1 MVRFPQSPLPTI
13 PPPLTPSDMDAVVVL
28 RGVPFQTYEALREA
42 DDRSSLRLTFLDGTL
57 EIMSPSARH
66 ENIGAFLARLIYAF
80 SEERDI
86 PLAGF
91 GSTTFKDRARERGLE
106 PDECFMVGEEKERP
120 DLALEVVLTS
130 GGVEKLEIYRGLGVP
145 EVWFWVNGRL
155 YLHRLAGDGYEPCE
169 ASALLPDLPLAE
181 IERLVA
187 LTPVSQQMQAARAF
201 RASLRRP
208 SDRS

>member
-1 MVRFPQSPLPTI
+1 MVRFQRPLI
-13 PPPLTPSDMDAVVVL
+13 PPPLTPSDMDRVIML
-28 RGVPFQTYEALREA
+28 RGVSFATYEALRAA
-42 DDRSSLRLTFLDGTL
+42 DDRSSLRLTFLDGVL

-66 ENIGAFLARLIYAF
+66 ENIGAFLARLLYAY

-106 PDECFMVGEEKERP
+106 PDECFMLGEEKDRP

-155 YLHRLAGDGYEPCE
+155 YLHRLAGDAYEPCDE
-169 ASALLPDLPLAE
+169 SALLPGLPLVE

-187 LTPVSQQMQAARAF
+187 TTPVSQQMQAARAF
-201 RASLRRP
+201 RISVRRQG
-208 SDRS
+208 DRS